1 MKTITAKLASLL
13 VIVIL
18 VSGVIVVSALYWL
31 SSASLNQQY
40 ESDKQALTKQMS
52 IILKEPVFVYD
63 FDVIKATIDAFIDEP
78 MIAGIKVS
86 DQRGKLMAENHDS
99 GSSPD
104 ETINIELDWDGKP
117 LGTIEISV
125 TKQAINSALSS
136 ELSEDILT
144 IILMTA
150 LIIVLLI
157 LALRKVIIAPLAN
170 VNSVLAGIA
179 QGDGDLTARIP
190 VTSEDEIGQLG
201 HNFNSFIETVQS
213 IVQDMAEAA
222 TQLELVSESVRVI
235 NDKNTANT
243 FEQTELTSTSLT
255 NLQQLG
261 IATKE
266 IAGNAE
272 STASRTQ
279 QAYQLSMDGHQAI
292 DDNIAQVSELVKNLD
307 RTADEVTSLKQV
319 SDNIG
324 SVLDVIKGIAEQTNL
339 LALNAAIEAARAGE
353 SGRGFAVVADEVR
366 ALASKTHESTSE
378 IESIIGDLQ
387 SQAETSYQA
396 TQAGKEMVSQTI
408 SSAEGTGESLVQ
420 INQEMNSVNDMI
432 TMIASASEEQSNVTS
447 AVTADMESLS
457 LGAQSLSEDS
467 KQLQQATE
475 DLLEVGHQMVTQV
488 NRFKY

>member
-1 MKTITAKLASLL
+1 MKTITSKLIVLLSVTILSLG
-13 VIVIL
+13 IVA
-18 VSGVIVVSALYWL
+18 VSILYWATKSTL
-31 SSASLNQQY
+31 TEGYDSS
-40 ESDKQALTKQMS
+40 KQALTKQMT

-63 FDVIKATIDAFIDEP
+63 LDVIQSIIDAFIDEP
-78 MIAGIKVS
+78 MIVGIKVS
-86 DQRGKLMAENHDS
+86 DQRGKLMAENHNS
-99 GSSPD
+99 GFSSD
-104 ETINIELDWDGKP
+104 ETISIDLDWDGKP
-117 LGTIEISV
+117 LGTIEIGV
-125 TKQAINSALSS
+125 TKQAINSALAN
-136 ELSEDILT
+136 ELTEDVLT
-144 IILMTA
+144 IILLMG
-150 LIIVLLI
+150 LIIILI
-157 LALRKVIIAPLAN
+157 VFSLRKLVTTPLAE
-170 VNSVLAGIA
+170 VNKVLAGIA

-190 VTSEDEIGQLG
+190 INTEDEIGQLG
-201 HNFNSFIETVQS
+201 DNFNSFIETVQT

-222 TQLELVSESVRVI
+222 TQLELVSENVRVI

-243 FEQTELTSTSLT
+243 FEQTELTSTSLS

-261 IATKE
+261 VATKE

-272 STASRTQ
+272 NTAGRTQ
-279 QAYQLSMDGHQAI
+279 EAYQLSLDGRKAI
-292 DDNIAQVSELVKNLD
+292 DANIVQVTELVENLD
-307 RTADEVTSLKQV
+307 RTAEEVTNLKQV

-366 ALASKTHESTSE
+366 ALASKTHESTTE

-396 TQAGKEMVSQTI
+396 TQESKKMVGQTI

-432 TMIASASEEQSNVTS
+432 TMIASASEEQANVTS
-447 AVTADMESLS
+447 AVTNDMESLS
-457 LGAQSLSEDS
+457 MGAQSLSDDS

-475 DLLEVGHQMVTQV
+475 DLLEVGQQLVTQV